1 MSNKYYET
9 ISKIEV
15 SQEFK
20 KKLIANLEKESE
32 VKYKKEG
39 MLMKVK
45 RTIIIIISTLA
56 VLLGSGVAYAALG
69 GTINGVPVLEWM
81 GIKFSDDYVD
91 YVEPIENQILENDEA
106 KVTLESTV
114 CDEGFTILQFRVNI
128 SEKVIEKHKEDD
140 SDFIVNLNCLSF
152 NDPVYYTDG
161 HQETRLNGSNYNL
174 IIDGEEMWVRG
185 STAQSMERLSDT
197 EYLVYQMY
205 FLTEQ
210 HIGDKKEF
218 EITLND
224 VALGIG
230 EDWIEI
236 DGSFNVKLSKE
247 RASNDTKIITPE
259 TNTTLKYKKME
270 KSIEKIYITPLQNIV
285 KLKTVYKDVDLDD
298 LTYSLDDDY
307 VGTIDYLAFNQNEN
321 NISAY
326 STETERKITYEDGT
340 VEESEPGEFEFE
352 GDEFEHATYE
362 IIEYIAI
369 EQNEEINQI
378 DIKAY
383 ERLDT
388 DESIKNI
395 MEYKIDLNTNKIE
408 AENKDVLIY
417 DPKNS
422 IITDEYKIYYKVFYG
437 VEYDEAEY
445 YHNKEDENHETE
457 IDEELEISKDGKET
471 EVSEETE
478 KNLLEEKVTNNS
490 MVAYAVNSR
499 NESHAIIKATKNGKT
514 ISKEVEMNGLVDK
527 AETIEIP
534 TIGKVLLVSDTAGES
549 YVVNIYQLI
558 NNEIVNIGNIDCG
571 IDMVTDATYT
581 VETKN
586 DTIAIINAKLDNE
599 TVKQEFEMSAEIAYT
614 KIIDIFDLGKVVLV
628 AETGGEYYGIRV
640 YRLSQEYTSGKIQ
653 GIIEAGFIQYI
664 NE

>member
-91 YVEPIENQILENDEA
+91 YVEPIENQIIENDEA

-352 GDEFEHATYE
+352 RDEFEHATYE

-534 TIGKVLLVSDTAGES
+534 TIG
-549 YVVNIYQLI
+549 
-558 NNEIVNIGNIDCG
+558 
-571 IDMVTDATYT
+571 
-581 VETKN
+581 
-586 DTIAIINAKLDNE
+586 
-599 TVKQEFEMSAEIAYT
+599 
-614 KIIDIFDLGKVVLV
+614 IFL
-628 AETGGEYYGIRV
+628 A
-640 YRLSQEYTSGKIQ
+640 
-653 GIIEAGFIQYI
+653 
-664 NE
+664 

>member
-285 KLKTVYKDVDLDD
+285 KLKTMYKDVDLDD

-352 GDEFEHATYE
+352 RDEFEHATYE

-383 ERLDT
+383 ERSDT

>member
-352 GDEFEHATYE
+352 RDEFEHATYE

>member
-383 ERLDT
+383 ERSDT

-599 TVKQEFEMSAEIAYT
+599 TVKQEFEMSPEIAYT

>member
-39 MLMKVK
+39 MIMKVK

-383 ERLDT
+383 ERSDT

>member
-383 ERLDT
+383 ERSDT

>member
-352 GDEFEHATYE
+352 RDEFEHATYE

-383 ERLDT
+383 ERSDT

-599 TVKQEFEMSAEIAYT
+599 TVKQKFEMSAEIAYT

>member
-56 VLLGSGVAYAALG
+56 VLLGSGVAYATLG

-91 YVEPIENQILENDEA
+91 YVEPIENQIIENDEA

-352 GDEFEHATYE
+352 RDEFEHATYE

-383 ERLDT
+383 ERSDT

>member
-45 RTIIIIISTLA
+45 RTIIIIISTIA

-106 KVTLESTV
+106 KVTLESKV

-352 GDEFEHATYE
+352 RDEFEHATYE

-383 ERLDT
+383 ERSDT

>member
-352 GDEFEHATYE
+352 RDEFEHATYE

-383 ERLDT
+383 ERSDT

>member
-91 YVEPIENQILENDEA
+91 YVEPIENQIIENDEA

-352 GDEFEHATYE
+352 RDEFEHATYE

-383 ERLDT
+383 ERSDT

>member
-205 FLTEQ
+205 FLTER

>member
-56 VLLGSGVAYAALG
+56 VLLGSGVAYATLG

-91 YVEPIENQILENDEA
+91 YVEPIENQIIENDEA

-383 ERLDT
+383 ERSDT

>member
-352 GDEFEHATYE
+352 RDEFEHATYE

-383 ERLDT
+383 ERSDT

-558 NNEIVNIGNIDCG
+558 NNEIVNIGNIDCD

>member
-1 MSNKYYET
+1 MHNKYYET

-20 KKLIANLEKESE
+20 KKLIANLEKTSE

-39 MLMKVK
+39 MFMKVK
-45 RTIIIIISTLA
+45 RTIIIIISTLT

-69 GTINGVPVLEWM
+69 GTINGIPVLEWM
-81 GIKFSDDYVD
+81 GIKFSDNYVD
-91 YVEPIENQILENDEA
+91 YAKPIENQILENDKA
-106 KVTLESTV
+106 RVALESTV

-128 SEKVIEKHKEDD
+128 SEKVIDEYKEDD
-140 SDFIVNLNCLSF
+140 SDYVVNLNCLSF

-174 IIDGEEMWVRG
+174 IIDGEEVWVRG
-185 STAQSMERLSDT
+185 CTAQSMERLSDT

-210 HIGDKKEF
+210 QLGDKKEF
-218 EITLND
+218 KITLND
-224 VALGIG
+224 VALGIE

-236 DGSFNVKLSKE
+236 DGSFNVNLSKE
-247 RASNDTKIITPE
+247 KASNDTKIITPE

-270 KSIEKIYITPLQNIV
+270 KTIEKIYITPLQNIV
-285 KLKTVYKDVDLDD
+285 KLKTVYKDVDVDD
-298 LTYSLDDDY
+298 LTDSLDDDY
-307 VGTIDYLAFNQNEN
+307 VGTIDYLAFDQNQN

-326 STETERKITYEDGT
+326 STETERKIIYEDGT
-340 VEESEPGEFEFE
+340 VEESEPGEFEFKR
-352 GDEFEHATYE
+352 DNFEHATYE

-369 EQNEEINQI
+369 EQNEGINQI

-383 ERLDT
+383 ERSDM

-395 MEYKIDLNTNKIE
+395 MEYKINLNTNKIE
-408 AENKDVLIY
+408 TENKDVLIY

-422 IITDEYKIYYKVFYG
+422 IITDEYKTYYKVFYG
-437 VEYDEAEY
+437 VEYDETEY
-445 YHNKEDENHETE
+445 YHNTEDENHETE
-457 IDEELEISKDGKET
+457 TDEESKVGEDSKET
-471 EVSEETE
+471 EVSEESEE
-478 KNLLEEKVTNNS
+478 KLLEEKATNNS
-490 MVAYAVNSR
+490 TVAYAVNSI

-514 ISKEVEMNGLVDK
+514 ISKEVEMNGLIDK

-534 TIGKVLLVSDTAGES
+534 TIGKVLLVSDTAGE
-549 YVVNIYQLI
+549 YYAVNIYQLI
-558 NNEIVNIGNIDCG
+558 NNKIVNIGNIDCG
-571 IDMVTDATYT
+571 IDMVADATYT

-586 DTIAIINAKLDNE
+586 DTIAIINAKSDNE

-628 AETGGEYYGIRV
+628 AETGGEYYGIHV
-640 YRLSQEYTSGKIQ
+640 YRLSQDYTSGKMQ
-653 GIIEAGFIQYI
+653 GIIDAGTIEYI

>member
-352 GDEFEHATYE
+352 RDEFEHATYE

-383 ERLDT
+383 ERSDT

-457 IDEELEISKDGKET
+457 IDEELTNTEISENK
-471 EVSEETE
+471 
-478 KNLLEEKVTNNS
+478 
-490 MVAYAVNSR
+490 
-499 NESHAIIKATKNGKT
+499 
-514 ISKEVEMNGLVDK
+514 
-527 AETIEIP
+527 
-534 TIGKVLLVSDTAGES
+534 
-549 YVVNIYQLI
+549 
-558 NNEIVNIGNIDCG
+558 
-571 IDMVTDATYT
+571 
-581 VETKN
+581 
-586 DTIAIINAKLDNE
+586 
-599 TVKQEFEMSAEIAYT
+599 
-614 KIIDIFDLGKVVLV
+614 
-628 AETGGEYYGIRV
+628 
-640 YRLSQEYTSGKIQ
+640 
-653 GIIEAGFIQYI
+653 
-664 NE
+664 

>member
-56 VLLGSGVAYAALG
+56 VLLGSGVAYATLG

-91 YVEPIENQILENDEA
+91 YVQPIENQIIENDEA

-352 GDEFEHATYE
+352 RDEFEHATYE

-599 TVKQEFEMSAEIAYT
+599 TVKKEFEMSAEIAYT

-640 YRLSQEYTSGKIQ
+640 YRLSQEYTGGKIQ

>member
-1 MSNKYYET
+1 M
-9 ISKIEV
+9 
-15 SQEFK
+15 
-20 KKLIANLEKESE
+20 
-32 VKYKKEG
+32 
-39 MLMKVK
+39 
-45 RTIIIIISTLA
+45 
-56 VLLGSGVAYAALG
+56 
-69 GTINGVPVLEWM
+69 
-81 GIKFSDDYVD
+81 
-91 YVEPIENQILENDEA
+91 
-106 KVTLESTV
+106 
-114 CDEGFTILQFRVNI
+114 QFRVNI

-352 GDEFEHATYE
+352 RDEFEHATYE

-383 ERLDT
+383 ERSDT

>member
-1 MSNKYYET
+1 M
-9 ISKIEV
+9 I
-15 SQEFK
+15 F
-20 KKLIANLEKESE
+20 
-32 VKYKKEG
+32 
-39 MLMKVK
+39 
-45 RTIIIIISTLA
+45 
-56 VLLGSGVAYAALG
+56 
-69 GTINGVPVLEWM
+69 
-81 GIKFSDDYVD
+81 
-91 YVEPIENQILENDEA
+91 
-106 KVTLESTV
+106 
-114 CDEGFTILQFRVNI
+114 
-128 SEKVIEKHKEDD
+128 
-140 SDFIVNLNCLSF
+140 
-152 NDPVYYTDG
+152 
-161 HQETRLNGSNYNL
+161 
-174 IIDGEEMWVRG
+174 
-185 STAQSMERLSDT
+185 
-197 EYLVYQMY
+197 
-205 FLTEQ
+205 
-210 HIGDKKEF
+210 
-218 EITLND
+218 
-224 VALGIG
+224 
-230 EDWIEI
+230 
-236 DGSFNVKLSKE
+236 
-247 RASNDTKIITPE
+247 
-259 TNTTLKYKKME
+259 
-270 KSIEKIYITPLQNIV
+270 
-285 KLKTVYKDVDLDD
+285 
-298 LTYSLDDDY
+298 
-307 VGTIDYLAFNQNEN
+307 EN

-383 ERLDT
+383 ERSDT

-422 IITDEYKIYYKVFYG
+422 IITDEYKIYYRVFYG

-457 IDEELEISKDGKET
+457 IDEELEISKDGK
-471 EVSEETE
+471 ETE